1 MARSI
6 GLLATILLAGACDE
20 GSTTPEEITCAIL
33 SPADGT
39 LVHDLQA
46 VEIGYT
52 GPVARVE
59 LLAGDTVVASTDIL
73 DEAAEAVTLE
83 WDSASSADGAVTL
96 TARALDA
103 GELTMTSAPLA
114 VDVDNT
120 APAVALGL
128 DRFGLV
134 RGDATVPLDL
144 VEAHPA
150 TARVADQFGTIYD
163 GPLDASG
170 AFPWDATTAEERVH
184 WLDVEVVDAAGHSG
198 SLLHFPVIVVNHG
211 DAYEVEYD
219 PAARLF
225 VPADYATVEYH
236 TRGMVPTHAG
246 VKRLISWITWDPTAD
261 WLVEYTIGEGL
272 CPHRGISFV
281 SAESRSGEIVL
292 ELGRDELPSS
302 IITLFPVED
311 RASSTFPSNDDPLT
325 FGMFF
330 GHASPL
336 EPAEHVE
343 ETLPIEMHY
352 VLIDEAP
359 AP

>member
-1 MARSI
+1 MTRFV
-6 GLLATILLAGACDE
+6 GLSAIVLLAGACEE
-20 GSTTPEEITCAIL
+20 GATTPEEITCAIL

-39 LVHDLQA
+39 LVHDRQA
-46 VEIGYT
+46 VEIGHT
-52 GPVARVE
+52 GPVVRVE
-59 LLAGDTVVASTDIL
+59 LLAGDEVVASADVL
-73 DEAAEAVTLE
+73 DEAAESVTLE
-83 WDSASSADGAVTL
+83 WDSAASADGSVTL
-96 TARALDA
+96 TARALGD
-103 GELTMTSAPLA
+103 GETSTTSEPLP

-120 APAVALGL
+120 APVVRLGL

-134 RGDATVPLDL
+134 RGDADVALDL

-150 TARVADQFGTIYD
+150 TVRVVDQFGTVYD
-163 GPLDASG
+163 GPADASG
-170 AFPWDATTAEERVH
+170 SFPWDATAAEERVH

-198 SLLHFPVIVVNHG
+198 SLLQFPVIVVNHG

-246 VKRLISWITWDPTAD
+246 VKRLISWITWDPEAD
-261 WLVEYTIGEGL
+261 WLVEYSIGEGL
-272 CPHRGISFV
+272 CPHRGISFI
-281 SAESRSGEIVL
+281 SEESRSGEIVL

-302 IITLFPVED
+302 IITLFPAED
-311 RASSTFPSNDDPLT
+311 RASSSFPTNDDPLT

-352 VLIDEAP
+352 VLIDEPP